1 MNLKKYVLI
10 GASFF
15 MGVAFSQTKLIAY
28 KSHSG
33 SMKNFDVALVDP
45 TFDLVNHNL
54 GAAPEPFIRTAQID
68 SVIYISDSLSV
79 MVTSQYCTPN
89 DWYYR
94 SELDTSKIPESTIWR
109 AGKDTVVN
117 HPLFSH
123 QHSLDSIKTVLK
135 QDYYFRNNI
144 EKAVFVGYDNGP
156 TEPMMDEDKDGIL
169 DNEDTSTPLSAS
181 EDESS
186 PIIVTPS
193 SPNGGT
199 GIILMSI
206 VLASILIGLMSWM
219 VSRRTANSVSV

>member
-1 MNLKKYVLI
+1 MATLMV
-10 GASFF
+10 GATY
-15 MGVAFSQTKLIAY
+15 SQTKLIAY

-33 SMKNFDVALVDP
+33 SMKNLELALSDP
-45 TFDLVNHNL
+45 TFELVNHNL
-54 GAAPEPFIRTAQID
+54 GMAPNPIVRTSQID
-68 SVIYISDSLSV
+68 SVIFVSDSQAV
-79 MVTSQYCTPN
+79 MITSNYCTPN

-94 SELDTSKIPESTIWR
+94 GLDDTVQTPKSTIWS
-109 AGKDTVVN
+109 AGKDTVLN

-144 EKAVFVGYDNGP
+144 DQAVFVGYDNGP
-156 TEPMMDEDKDGIL
+156 SVPMMDEDKDGIL
-169 DNEDTSTPLSAS
+169 DNEDTSTPLSAN

-199 GIILMSI
+199 GIILISI

-219 VSRRTANSVSV
+219 VSRRTKKLTLSA